1 MWILQ
6 VYCHIS
12 AQTRQGRD
20 EVCFKCGYLNL
31 NFFSLSAESNVY
43 STYKDVL
50 SSEYGDSW
58 LYKTGKAII
67 SVIRVCVHVFYAQLP
82 CVLAFPCLCTCGQK
96 TIQQELKENRWA
108 CVVYSQEALLSQQC
122 ILCWWSWLLLSAGAF
137 CESQMEAF
145 SSHQTSL
152 GLFLII

>member
-1 MWILQ
+1 MIDGFQSRHGSSDAAVILSPLSAEESVEINAAQREKKLMWILQ

-96 TIQQELKENRWA
+96 TIQQELKENR
-108 CVVYSQEALLSQQC
+108 
-122 ILCWWSWLLLSAGAF
+122 
-137 CESQMEAF
+137 
-145 SSHQTSL
+145 
-152 GLFLII
+152 